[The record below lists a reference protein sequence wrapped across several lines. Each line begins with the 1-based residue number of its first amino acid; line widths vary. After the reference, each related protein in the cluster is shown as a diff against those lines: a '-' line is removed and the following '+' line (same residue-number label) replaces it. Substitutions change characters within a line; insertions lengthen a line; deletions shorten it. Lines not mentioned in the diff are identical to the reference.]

1 MLPLSTSMDHRPK
14 DELLQDCITLA
25 SVRHDNSKT
34 TMQFI
39 VLDSDYCK
47 DHTFNKVLFKKC
59 NPFNLFFSAYM
70 KAK

>member
-47 DHTFNKVLFKKC
+47 DYTFNNVLFK
-59 NPFNLFFSAYM
+59 NVTLLTFFSAYM